1 MRRQSTSVSYCC
13 KQLQISDSML
23 DSYSERYADME
34 RRHVAFF
41 QLKMV
46 LGPCI
51 ETLIL
56 LDRLAYLLEQV
67 RLYWFLFIIS
77 EFGILTCYLESSPIA
92 HI

>member
-1 MRRQSTSVSYCC
+1 
-13 KQLQISDSML
+13 
-23 DSYSERYADME
+23 
-34 RRHVAFF
+34 
-41 QLKMV
+41 MV